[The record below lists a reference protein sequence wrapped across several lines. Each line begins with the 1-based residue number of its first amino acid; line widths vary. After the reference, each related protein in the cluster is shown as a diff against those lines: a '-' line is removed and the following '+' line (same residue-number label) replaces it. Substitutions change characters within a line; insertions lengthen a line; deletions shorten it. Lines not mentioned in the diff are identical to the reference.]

1 MCYKINKIINKG
13 EDNMNYLSD
22 LYNAV
27 QLYNTTHKEKANEVI
42 LGISCYRFI
51 KNRIR
56 HMSEW
61 QPVFDDKGILREVLG
76 LQIKI
81 DYFCPNLIEVRRNVY
96 LNDPLGYIWLNKEEM
111 KKEVDDELSALMD
124 NDLKYLH
131 SWIKFEEYYNNRKD
145 KEE

>member
-1 MCYKINKIINKG
+1 M
-13 EDNMNYLSD
+13 NMNYLSD

-56 HMSEW
+56 HMNW
-61 QPVFDDKGILREVLG
+61 DARFDDKGILREVLG
-76 LQIKI
+76 LNIKI
-81 DYFCPNLIEVRRNVY
+81 DYFCPNLIEVKRNPY
-96 LNDPLGYIWLNKEEM
+96 LHDPLGFIWLSEE
-111 KKEVDDELSALMD
+111 EIESAVPNDELSTLID
-124 NDLKYLH
+124 DDLKDLH
-131 SWIKFEEYYNNRKD
+131 NWIEFEKYYEDRKD

>member
-1 MCYKINKIINKG
+1 
-13 EDNMNYLSD
+13 MNYLTD
-22 LYNAV
+22 LYNAK
-27 QLYNTTHKEKANEVI
+27 QLYDTTHKEKANEVI

-51 KNRIR
+51 KNRIK

-61 QPVFDDKGILREVLG
+61 QPVFDDKGILRQVLG

-96 LNDPLGYIWLNKEEM
+96 LNDPIGSIWLNKEEM
-111 KKEVDDELSALMD
+111 KKEVDDKLSEIMD
-124 NDLKYLH
+124 NDLKELH
-131 SWIKFEEYYNNRKD
+131 SWIEFERYYEDRNN

>member
-1 MCYKINKIINKG
+1 
-13 EDNMNYLSD
+13 MNYLSD

-56 HMSEW
+56 HMNW
-61 QPVFDDKGILREVLG
+61 DAKFDDKGILREVLG
-76 LQIKI
+76 LNIKI
-81 DYFCPNLIEVRRNVY
+81 DYMVPNLIHVKRNPY
-96 LNDPLGYIWLNKEEM
+96 LNDPLGYIWLTKEEIQSAIPN
-111 KKEVDDELSALMD
+111 DELSEMID
-124 NDLKYLH
+124 NDLKDLH
-131 SWIKFEEYYNNRKD
+131 SFLEFEEYYNNRKD

>member
-1 MCYKINKIINKG
+1 MNI
-13 EDNMNYLSD
+13 NYLTD
-22 LYNAV
+22 LHNAV

-56 HMSEW
+56 HMNW
-61 QPVFDDKGILREVLG
+61 DAKFDDKGILREVLG
-76 LQIKI
+76 LNIKI

-96 LNDPLGYIWLNKEEM
+96 LNDPLGFIWLNEEEM
-111 KKEVDDELSALMD
+111 KKEVDDELSALID
-124 NDLKYLH
+124 NDLKDLH
-131 SWIKFEEYYNNRKD
+131 SWIKFEEYYKNNKD

>member
-1 MCYKINKIINKG
+1 
-13 EDNMNYLSD
+13 MNYLSD
-22 LYNAV
+22 LHNAK

-42 LGISCYRFI
+42 LGVNVYRFI
-51 KNRIR
+51 KNRVK

-81 DYFCPNLIEVRRNVY
+81 DYFCPNLIEVKRNPY
-96 LNDPLGYIWLNKEEM
+96 LHDPLGYIWLSKEEIQSSIPN
-111 KKEVDDELSALMD
+111 DELSTLID
-124 NDLKYLH
+124 NDLKELRN
-131 SWIKFEEYYNNRKD
+131 WIKFEEYYKNNKD

>member
-1 MCYKINKIINKG
+1 MS
-13 EDNMNYLSD
+13 YLSD

-42 LGISCYRFI
+42 LGISVYRFI

-56 HMSEW
+56 HMNW
-61 QPVFDDKGILREVLG
+61 DAKFDDKGILREVLG
-76 LQIKI
+76 LNIKI

-96 LNDPLGYIWLNKEEM
+96 LNDPIGYIWLNKEEI
-111 KKEVDDELSALMD
+111 ESAIPNDELSTLID
-124 NDLKYLH
+124 NDLKDLH
-131 SWIKFEEYYNNRKD
+131 KFLEFEKYYKNNKD